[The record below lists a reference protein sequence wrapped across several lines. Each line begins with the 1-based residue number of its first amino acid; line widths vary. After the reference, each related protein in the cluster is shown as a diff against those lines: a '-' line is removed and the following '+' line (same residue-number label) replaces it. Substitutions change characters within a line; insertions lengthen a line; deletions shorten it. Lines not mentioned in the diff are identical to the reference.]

1 MKKRSLFLLVAAVV
15 LAGCT
20 SKEQEQQIRL
30 FWLQQYTNLM
40 MKKIADAQHNL
51 AKDPRMKEFAAAL
64 QKINAQ
70 TLPAAP
76 QQPAPRA
83 RPPQIMEV
91 SMSEDLLPG
100 KASEADRARMKRALE
115 AVQLSNQA
123 TLSDIETTFGGDV
136 KYKAFLI
143 TAKTERQLKNI
154 AAQSANFTAYFN
166 EQQKL
171 LKNQEAQINQ
181 LLLQNTGSIKKI
193 RQ

>member
-40 MKKIADAQHNL
+40 MKKIAAAQHNL

-70 TLPAAP
+70 PLPAAP

-83 RPPQIMEV
+83 KPPQIMEV

-123 TLSDIETTFGGDV
+123 TLSDIETTFGGNV

>member
-70 TLPAAP
+70 PLPAAP

-83 RPPQIMEV
+83 KPPQIMEV

>member
-40 MKKIADAQHNL
+40 MKKIAAAQHNL
-51 AKDPRMKEFAAAL
+51 AKDPRMKEFAAVL

-70 TLPAAP
+70 PLPAAP

-83 RPPQIMEV
+83 KPPQIMEV

>member
-30 FWLQQYTNLM
+30 FWLQQYTNVM

-70 TLPAAP
+70 PLPAAP

-83 RPPQIMEV
+83 KPPQIMEV

-154 AAQSANFTAYFN
+154 ATQSTNFTAYFN

>member
-40 MKKIADAQHNL
+40 MKKIAAAQQNL

-70 TLPAAP
+70 PLPAAP

-83 RPPQIMEV
+83 KPPQIMEV

-166 EQQKL
+166 KQQKL

-181 LLLQNTGSIKKI
+181 LLLQNTGNIKKI

>member
-15 LAGCT
+15 LAGCA

-40 MKKIADAQHNL
+40 MKKIADAQQNL

-70 TLPAAP
+70 PLPAAP

-83 RPPQIMEV
+83 KPPQIMEV

-154 AAQSANFTAYFN
+154 AAQSTNFTAYFN

>member
-40 MKKIADAQHNL
+40 MKKIAAAQQNL

-70 TLPAAP
+70 PLPAAP

-83 RPPQIMEV
+83 KPPQIMEV

-181 LLLQNTGSIKKI
+181 LLLQNTGNIKKI

>member
-51 AKDPRMKEFAAAL
+51 AKDPRMKEFVAAL

-70 TLPAAP
+70 PLPAAP

-83 RPPQIMEV
+83 KPPQIMEV

-181 LLLQNTGSIKKI
+181 LLLQNTGNIKKI

>member
-40 MKKIADAQHNL
+40 MKKIAAAQQSL

-70 TLPAAP
+70 PLPAAP

-83 RPPQIMEV
+83 KPPQIMEV

-181 LLLQNTGSIKKI
+181 LLLQNTGNIKKI

>member
-70 TLPAAP
+70 PLPAAP

-83 RPPQIMEV
+83 KPPQIMEV

-181 LLLQNTGSIKKI
+181 LLLQNTGNIKKI

>member
-64 QKINAQ
+64 QKINAHP
-70 TLPAAP
+70 LPAAP

-83 RPPQIMEV
+83 KPPQIMEV

-181 LLLQNTGSIKKI
+181 LLLQNTGNIKKI